1 MTTEI
6 IVIII
11 MAFAL
16 VTTILGW
23 ANAAAH
29 RDALS
34 AICDDLSHDRAE
46 LTVELDRAKAAI
58 KSTPV
63 GPKFAWDPKDNCW
76 VLKDCVRIDHGVT
89 WFENPEF
96 QAYVNSTLKY
106 KKKKGGKPS
115 DENQKAEEAK
125 KRILKEIREINNL

>member
-1 MTTEI
+1 MTAEI
-6 IVIII
+6 ILIII
-11 MAFAL
+11 MAL
-16 VTTILGW
+16 VLVITILGW

-29 RDALS
+29 KDALS

-76 VLKDCVRIDHGVT
+76 VLKDCIRIDHDVV
-89 WFENPEF
+89 WFETPKF

-106 KKKKGGKPS
+106 KKEEGGKPS
-115 DENQKAEEAK
+115 AEN
-125 KRILKEIREINNL
+125 LTNNDKNP

>member
-6 IVIII
+6 ILIII
-11 MAFAL
+11 LVFAL
-16 VTTILGW
+16 ATTILGW

-46 LTVELDRAKAAI
+46 LTVELDRAKATI

-76 VLKDCVRIDHGVT
+76 VLKDCIRIDYDVIQSVY
-89 WFENPEF
+89 PKF
-96 QAYVNSTLKY
+96 QLYINKSLRY
-106 KKKKGGKPS
+106 
-115 DENQKAEEAK
+115 QKE
-125 KRILKEIREINNL
+125 L

>member
-23 ANAAAH
+23 ANAAAN

-34 AICDDLSHDRAE
+34 AICDDLNHDRAE
-46 LTVELDRAKAAI
+46 LTVELDRAKATI

-63 GPKFAWDPKDNCW
+63 GPKFAWDQKDNCW
-76 VLKDCVRIDHGVT
+76 VLRDCIRIDHDVT
-89 WFENPEF
+89 WFNTPKF

-106 KKKKGGKPS
+106 KKEEAGKPS
-115 DENQKAEEAK
+115 AEN
-125 KRILKEIREINNL
+125 LTNNDKNQ

>member
-11 MAFAL
+11 LVFAL
-16 VTTILGW
+16 ATTILGW

-46 LTVELDRAKAAI
+46 LTVKLDRAKAAI

-76 VLKDCVRIDHGVT
+76 VLKDCIRIDHDVT
-89 WFENPEF
+89 WFNTPKF

-106 KKKKGGKPS
+106 KKEEGGKLS
-115 DENQKAEEAK
+115 GGNQLTDDEMNELRE
-125 KRILKEIREINNL
+125 EIRKIKH

>member
-1 MTTEI
+1 MTTET

-29 RDALS
+29 KDALS
-34 AICDDLSHDRAE
+34 AICDDLSHDKAV
-46 LTVELDRAKAAI
+46 LTIELDRAKAAI
-58 KSTPV
+58 KATPV
-63 GPKFAWDPKDNCW
+63 GPKFTWDPKDNCW
-76 VLKDCVRIDHGVT
+76 VLKDCIRIDHDVT
-89 WFENPEF
+89 WFETPKF

-106 KKKKGGKPS
+106 KKEEGGKPS
-115 DENQKAEEAK
+115 TEN
-125 KRILKEIREINNL
+125 LTNNDKNP

>member
-1 MTTEI
+1 MTTET

-29 RDALS
+29 KDALS
-34 AICDDLSHDRAE
+34 AICDDLSHDRAV

-76 VLKDCVRIDHGVT
+76 VLRDCIRIDHDVT
-89 WFENPEF
+89 QVAYPKF
-96 QAYVNSTLKY
+96 QLYINSTLKY
-106 KKKKGGKPS
+106 KKEQSVNPRPK
-115 DENQKAEEAK
+115 
-125 KRILKEIREINNL
+125 I

>member
-6 IVIII
+6 ILIII
-11 MAFAL
+11 LVFAL
-16 VTTILGW
+16 ATTILGW

-29 RDALS
+29 KDALS
-34 AICDDLSHDRAE
+34 AICDDLSHDRAV

-76 VLKDCVRIDHGVT
+76 VLKDCIRIDHDVV
-89 WFENPEF
+89 WFEKPKF
-96 QAYVNSTLKY
+96 QAY
-106 KKKKGGKPS
+106 
-115 DENQKAEEAK
+115 
-125 KRILKEIREINNL
+125 INNALRWKNDDESKPETGKAPAD